1 MEEFSGVEVVAFPDA
16 PAFDSWLAE
25 HHGRHEGV
33 WVKVAKKASGIP
45 SVTDD
50 ELVDVGLCW
59 GWISGQ
65 RRGLDESHYLQKYG
79 PRRPRSLWSQVN
91 IEKVAALTAAGR
103 MREPGLAEV
112 RRAQE
117 DGRWE
122 RAYASQATAVVPD
135 DLAEA
140 LAGDPAA
147 RAAFDALD
155 RTARYLVMLPLLTA
169 ATPKTRRTR
178 LERAVRAL
186 SEGRNTGG
194 R

>member
-1 MEEFSGVEVVAFPDA
+1 MEESNGVEVVAFSDA
-16 PAFDSWLAE
+16 AAFENWLAE
-25 HHGRHEGV
+25 HHTHREGV
-33 WVKVAKKASGIP
+33 WVKVAKKTSGIA

-65 RRGLDESHYLQKYG
+65 RRGLDDRYYLQKYG
-79 PRRPRSLWSQVN
+79 PRRPRGLWSRVN
-91 IEKVAALTAAGR
+91 VEKVAALTAAGR

-112 RRAQE
+112 QRAKE
-117 DGRWE
+117 DGRWD

-135 DLAEA
+135 DLAAA

-155 RTARYLVMLPLLTA
+155 RTTRYLVMLPLLQ
-169 ATPKTRRTR
+169 ATTPETRQKR
-178 LERAVRAL
+178 LERAVRDLAKGPQTG
-186 SEGRNTGG
+186 EG
-194 R
+194 